1 MAISKEAVKVAVV
14 FFAAM
19 SVECWPRTQFVFV
32 FLTLIH
38 GSRLGLCVLV
48 VLHTDRNTNTNT
60 NTHSTSTGT
69 STYRIGGPKPG
80 TCVVDDELVVV
91 GGVLIPGVRFEV
103 SVQVAYSSVF
113 VLHSDISALLA

>member
-1 MAISKEAVKVAVV
+1 
-14 FFAAM
+14 M

-48 VLHTDRNTNTNT
+48 RVLHTDRNTNT

>member
-1 MAISKEAVKVAVV
+1 MR
-14 FFAAM
+14 F
-19 SVECWPRTQFVFV
+19 
-32 FLTLIH
+32 
-38 GSRLGLCVLV
+38 
-48 VLHTDRNTNTNT
+48 
-60 NTHSTSTGT
+60 GT
-69 STYRIGGPKPG
+69 SSTHRQEHEHEHTQHEYGYEYVSDRGPKPG